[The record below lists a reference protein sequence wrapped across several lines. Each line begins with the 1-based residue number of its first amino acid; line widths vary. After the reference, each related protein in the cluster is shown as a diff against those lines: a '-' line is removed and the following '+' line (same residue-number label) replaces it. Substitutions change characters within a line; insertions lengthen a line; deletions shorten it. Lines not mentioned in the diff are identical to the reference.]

1 MLRLMTTLRRD
12 GKALQAYLPYDI
24 KHFHGF
30 SQRKDI
36 PAYKKLLILAEQF
49 ILAKSVDDMMQ
60 QGSEDLGVFLTTIKN
75 EAHMGLPTMQD
86 DIDQFTYTQYKS
98 GVQALMRYF
107 RITPSLEQM
116 FEDTIHYTNE
126 DRILPGTFVKP
137 FLDIT
142 KNEYRKVQHIYKS
155 ATILYPERV
164 DDVLVFHPYTSSC
177 VAQKHLVENSANPQM
192 QYLLHFNWNNTN
204 WMKLLGIVGSFCVD
218 SVAPQTSNRS
228 VSHFLRAAAEQK
240 TSNIVN
246 YSEIRSRIFT
256 MLRDGVSSFDA
267 TPCVEEMQYLLK
279 QLNYDDTLIKA
290 LENPE
295 PTEMDVMSFL
305 PHNELGFLKDM
316 LVRRG
321 MEAAEDD
328 DPFSEAN
335 SADDDPFADMG
346 DAGGGNDPFA
356 GDAGD
361 SMDDPF
367 GDMGSSDTGDSFGS
381 SGGTDAEPKKN
392 VEEVPSDP
400 FSLKLN
406 IVTSETFDDYLMRNE
421 AISIINAVIMD
432 PPASLGSENLR
443 LLKIWV
449 TQWIN
454 FYPVEVTKELL
465 SKLAIYY
472 NQPTAA

>member
-1 MLRLMTTLRRD
+1 
-12 GKALQAYLPYDI
+12 
-24 KHFHGF
+24 
-30 SQRKDI
+30 
-36 PAYKKLLILAEQF
+36 
-49 ILAKSVDDMMQ
+49 
-60 QGSEDLGVFLTTIKN
+60 
-75 EAHMGLPTMQD
+75 
-86 DIDQFTYTQYKS
+86 
-98 GVQALMRYF
+98 
-107 RITPSLEQM
+107 
-116 FEDTIHYTNE
+116 
-126 DRILPGTFVKP
+126 
-137 FLDIT
+137 
-142 KNEYRKVQHIYKS
+142 
-155 ATILYPERV
+155 
-164 DDVLVFHPYTSSC
+164 
-177 VAQKHLVENSANPQM
+177 M

-335 SADDDPFADMG
+335 SADDDPFADMD